1 MKIKFSG
8 MILAAGYGKRMMPLT
23 KYLPKPL
30 LDINGITLLE
40 NSINFLRKIG
50 CSQIL
55 INTHYQNN
63 KIEDFIKKIDN
74 SKDITL
80 IYEKEILDTGGG
92 IKNAINHF
100 ENNNLIVINSDIF
113 WRKDNLNDVKNLIYS
128 YKNNMNPHLL
138 LVSKNNANGIDK
150 KNGDFNINNKKI
162 SRYNNEKFFFY
173 YSGLQI
179 LSLNIFDH
187 FSEKKFSIN
196 SVWDYLIKNSNLY
209 GEIMNSDWFHVGDI
223 QGLNLTKELCS

>member
-162 SRYNNEKFFFY
+162 SRYNNEKFFFI
-173 YSGLQI
+173 I
-179 LSLNIFDH
+179 LVYKYCL
-187 FSEKKFSIN
+187 
-196 SVWDYLIKNSNLY
+196 
-209 GEIMNSDWFHVGDI
+209 
-223 QGLNLTKELCS
+223 